1 MPLASVMF
9 CAVSTD
15 VSLGFLD
22 SIRGGRVDAHDGVC
36 SKSEN
41 DGYCEMVSLQLVFES
56 FTLSKLFC
64 IIPVQVELEEVM

>member
-1 MPLASVMF
+1 MF

-22 SIRGGRVDAHDGVC
+22 SIIGGKDDAHDGVC
-36 SKSEN
+36 SNSEK
-41 DGYCEMVSLQLVFES
+41 DGYRDKVSFWLDLES
-56 FTLSKLFC
+56 FVLSKLFW